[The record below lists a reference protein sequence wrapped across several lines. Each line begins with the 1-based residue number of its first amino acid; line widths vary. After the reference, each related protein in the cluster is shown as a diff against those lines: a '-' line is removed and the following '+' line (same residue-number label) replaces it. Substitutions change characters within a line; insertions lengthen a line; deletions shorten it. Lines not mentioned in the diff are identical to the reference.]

1 MYVRS
6 LRLRDFRSWRTLDV
20 DLRPG
25 ATIIV
30 GRNGFGKTNLVEALN
45 YIATL
50 RSHRVSTD
58 AALVRSGCE
67 SAAVAA
73 SIVNAGRE
81 LTVEVTITPGRA
93 NRATVNGAPSRRARD
108 VVGILRSVMFA
119 PEDLALVRGEP
130 AERRRL
136 LDELAALAGP
146 AMVAA
151 RSDYDRVLRQ
161 RSALLKTAAA
171 ALRSGG
177 SSAESVIS
185 TLDVWDTQLAQ
196 FGAVVTAGR
205 IDTVTRLRPHFVA
218 EYSTLA
224 PASRPVDL
232 RYRPAVGEEILP
244 GDGRADVEFI
254 EATLL
259 TRLAEARKKEIDR
272 GVCLVGPHRDDLDIL
287 LDRQIAKG
295 FASHGESWSL
305 ALATRLGSVQLIR
318 DDGAEPVVVL
328 DDVFAEL
335 DASRRAALTTF
346 AESVEQVVITAAVGD
361 DIPGAVAGRRLAVG
375 VDDDHD
381 VRESHLIGEPPSEEV
396 AHG

>member
-1 MYVRS
+1 VYVRS
-6 LRLRDFRSWRTLDV
+6 LRLRDFRSWRTLEV

-45 YIATL
+45 YVATL
-50 RSHRVSTD
+50 RSHRVSSD
-58 AALVRSGCE
+58 AALVRSGAD

-81 LTVEVTITPGRA
+81 LTVEVSITPGRA

-108 VVGILRSVMFA
+108 VLGILRSVMFA

-177 SSAESVIS
+177 SSAASVIS

-205 IDTVTRLRPHFVA
+205 IDAVTRLRPHFVG
-218 EYSTLA
+218 EYATLA

-232 RYRPAVGEEILP
+232 RYRPAVGEEIVP
-244 GDGRADVEFI
+244 SDGRADVEFI

-259 TRLAEARKKEIDR
+259 TRLAEARQKEIDR

-287 LDRQIAKG
+287 LDRQVAKG

-346 AESVEQVVITAAVGD
+346 AESVEQVLITAAVGD

-381 VRESHLIGEPPSEEV
+381 VRESHLIGEYPTEEA

>member
-6 LRLRDFRSWRTLDV
+6 LRLRDFRSWRALEV

-45 YIATL
+45 YVATL

-58 AALVRSGCE
+58 AALVRSGCD
-67 SAAVAA
+67 SAAVTA

-81 LTVEVTITPGRA
+81 LTVEVAITPGRA

-119 PEDLALVRGEP
+119 PEDLALIRGEP

-161 RSALLKTAAA
+161 RSALLKTASA

-205 IDTVTRLRPHFVA
+205 IDTVSGLRPHFVA

-232 RYRPAVGEEILP
+232 RYRPAVGGEIVP
-244 GDGRADVEFI
+244 DDGRADVEFI

-259 TRLAEARKKEIDR
+259 TRLAEARQKEIDR

-346 AESVEQVVITAAVGD
+346 AESVEQVIITAAVGD

-375 VDDDHD
+375 VDDDHE
-381 VRESHLIGEPPSEEV
+381 VRESHLIGEPPSEEA

>member
-6 LRLRDFRSWRTLDV
+6 LRLRDFRSWRSLDV

-45 YIATL
+45 YVATL

-73 SIVNAGRE
+73 SIVNGGRE
-81 LTVEVTITPGRA
+81 LTVEVAITPGRA
-93 NRATVNGAPSRRARD
+93 NRASVNGAPSRRARD

-205 IDTVTRLRPHFVA
+205 VDTVTRLRPHFVA

-244 GDGRADVEFI
+244 VEGRADVELI

-259 TRLAEARKKEIDR
+259 TRLAEARQKEIDR

-346 AESVEQVVITAAVGD
+346 AESVEQVIITAAVGD

>member
-25 ATIIV
+25 ATIV
-30 GRNGFGKTNLVEALN
+30 FGRNGFGKTNLVEALN
-45 YIATL
+45 YVATS

-67 SAAVAA
+67 TASVAA

-177 SSAESVIS
+177 SSADSVIS
-185 TLDVWDTQLAQ
+185 TLDVWDTHLAQ

-205 IDTVTRLRPHFVA
+205 IDTVSRLRPHVVA
-218 EYSTLA
+218 EYATLA

-232 RYRPAVGEEILP
+232 RYRPAVGEEIVP
-244 GDGRADVEFI
+244 AQGRADVEFI

-259 TRLAEARKKEIDR
+259 TRLAAARQKEIDR
-272 GVCLVGPHRDDLDIL
+272 GVCLVGPHRDDLDIV
-287 LDRQIAKG
+287 LDGQVAKG
-295 FASHGESWSL
+295 YASHGESWSL

-346 AESVEQVVITAAVGD
+346 AESVEQVIITAAVGD

-375 VDDDHD
+375 VDDDHE
-381 VRESHLIGEPPSEEV
+381 VRESYLIGETPGEEV